1 MPDAA
6 RSPLAAPVS
15 GGPASGGPASAHPVS
30 GRRASDGRASISPAM
45 SVSPASLT
53 TASGLAPAPRDW
65 TPPWPPIQIAT
76 SEWILMRDDRR
87 TPAAVV
93 RALRLGA
100 PHELFYRVVAWAPT
114 SENRVLIGY
123 FCTLAE
129 ADRAV
134 LFMPDLPGS
143 RMQPVRG

>member
-1 MPDAA
+1 MADAA
-6 RSPLAAPVS
+6 HSPVAHEA
-15 GGPASGGPASAHPVS
+15 GGPASVGAGSPPPAS
-30 GRRASDGRASISPAM
+30 GNPA
-45 SVSPASLT
+45 PT
-53 TASGLAPAPRDW
+53 PRDW
-65 TPPWPPIQIAT
+65 TPPWPPIQVAT

-100 PHELFYRVVAWAPT
+100 RNELFYRVVAWAPT
-114 SENRVLIGY
+114 SDGRVLIGY
-123 FCTLAE
+123 FRTLAE

-134 LFMPDLPGS
+134 LFTPDLPGS